1 MGAATKIF
9 DGEAGDSTA
18 IITALSTIAMSELS
32 FITSADGTGLIIY
45 RQGS

>member
-9 DGEAGDSTA
+9 DGKAGDSA
-18 IITALSTIAMSELS
+18 GIITALSTIAMTELF